1 MSGIWGWVMWTDDLE
16 RGAMKSEP
24 MPDNLTMPEQWL
36 YLSLRILYREYRSGA
51 IEKKQARQEKRKLID
66 EYELMMLHHRAYQQ
80 ATERANRYSPLLVE
94 AEKSGCD
101 VCRKIVRIFDG
112 RETK

>member
-1 MSGIWGWVMWTDDLE
+1 MMPTELE
-16 RGAMKSEP
+16 RLAAKGDP
-24 MPDNLTMPEQWL
+24 LPDNLTAPEQWL

-112 RETK
+112 RELK

>member
-1 MSGIWGWVMWTDDLE
+1 MWTDDLE
-16 RGAMKSEP
+16 RSAMKSEP

-80 ATERANRYSPLLVE
+80 ATERVNRYSPLLVE